1 LIEAGRPICFSG
13 ATMMDQNPAQAV
25 TEETKVSPRADF
37 WSALVWI
44 AFGIAILVISLKMD
58 RLERFQA
65 SIYTAP
71 GLVPGLLGLAIAL
84 MGAILLLR
92 AVRGGALDRQ
102 APLRLALRDHWRLIF
117 SLGLSLLYALVIV
130 ASALPFWLV
139 TAVYVTSFVIVF
151 QYAERRA
158 AGQLPRGIAIAVVH
172 GLLAGWLIQYVFEEL
187 FLVRLP

>member
-1 LIEAGRPICFSG
+1 
-13 ATMMDQNPAQAV
+13 M
-25 TEETKVSPRADF
+25 
-37 WSALVWI
+37 
-44 AFGIAILVISLKMD
+44 
-58 RLERFQA
+58 
-65 SIYTAP
+65 
-71 GLVPGLLGLAIAL
+71 PGLLGLAIAF

-92 AVRGGALDRQ
+92 SVRGGALQRRVR
-102 APLRLALRDHWRLIF
+102 APLVLRDHWRLIF

-139 TAVYVTSFVIVF
+139 TAVYVAVFVIVF

-158 AGQLPRGIAIAVVH
+158 AGQVPRGIAVAVVH

>member
-1 LIEAGRPICFSG
+1 
-13 ATMMDQNPAQAV
+13 MDQTPAQPAV
-25 TEETKVSPRADF
+25 AEETPVSPRADF
-37 WSALVWI
+37 WSSFIWI
-44 AFGIAILVISLKMD
+44 ALGLAIVVLSLKMD

-71 GLVPGLLGLAIAL
+71 GLVPGLLGLAIAI

-92 AVRGGALDRQ
+92 AVRAGALQKQ
-102 APLRLALRDHWRLIF
+102 APRRLVLGDHWRLIF
-117 SLGLSLLYALVIV
+117 SLGLSLVYALVIV

-139 TAVYVTSFVIVF
+139 TAIYVAVFVIVF

-158 AGQLPRGIAIAVVH
+158 AGQVPRGIAVAVVH

>member
-1 LIEAGRPICFSG
+1 
-13 ATMMDQNPAQAV
+13 MDQIPAQPAAAA
-25 TEETKVSPRADF
+25 EASVSPRADF

-44 AFGIAILVISLKMD
+44 ALGLAILLLSLNMD

-71 GLVPGLLGLAIAL
+71 GLVPGLLGIAIAV

-92 AVRGGALDRQ
+92 AVRGGALQ
-102 APLRLALRDHWRLIF
+102 KQPPLRLVLRDHWRLVF
-117 SLGLSLLYALVIV
+117 SLGLSLFYALVIV

-139 TAVYVTSFVIVF
+139 TAIYVAAFVFVF

-158 AGQLPRGIAIAVVH
+158 AGQLPRGIAVAVVH
-172 GLLAGWLIQYVFEEL
+172 GLLAGWVIQYVFEEL

>member
-1 LIEAGRPICFSG
+1 
-13 ATMMDQNPAQAV
+13 MDQTPAQPVA
-25 TEETKVSPRADF
+25 EETPVSPRADF
-37 WSALVWI
+37 WSSLVWI
-44 AFGIAILVISLKMD
+44 ALGLAILVISLQMD

-71 GLVPGLLGLAIAL
+71 GLVPGLLGIAIAF

-92 AVRGGALDRQ
+92 ALRGGALRKDTPR
-102 APLRLALRDHWRLIF
+102 RLVLRDHWRLIF
-117 SLGLSLLYALVIV
+117 SLGLSLAYALVVV
-130 ASALPFWLV
+130 ASALPFWLL
-139 TAVYVTSFVIVF
+139 TAIYVATFVFVF

-158 AGQLPRGIAIAVVH
+158 AGQVPRGIAVAVVH

>member
-1 LIEAGRPICFSG
+1 M
-13 ATMMDQNPAQAV
+13 TDQTQAQPAA
-25 TEETKVSPRADF
+25 ETASVSPRADF

-44 AFGIAILVISLKMD
+44 ALGIAILVISLQMD

-71 GLVPGLLGLAIAL
+71 GLVPGLLGIAIAF

-92 AVRGGALDRQ
+92 AVRGGALQKR
-102 APLRLALRDHWRLIF
+102 APLRLALRDHWRLVF

-139 TAVYVTSFVIVF
+139 TAVYVAIFVLVF

-158 AGQLPRGIAIAVVH
+158 NNQLPRGIVIAVVH

>member
-1 LIEAGRPICFSG
+1 
-13 ATMMDQNPAQAV
+13 MDQTPAQPTDAEAV
-25 TEETKVSPRADF
+25 PVSPRADF

-44 AFGIAILVISLKMD
+44 VLGVAILVISLKMD

-71 GLVPGLLGLAIAL
+71 GLVPGLLGIAIAF

-92 AVRGGALDRQ
+92 AVRAGALQKRTAARVD
-102 APLRLALRDHWRLIF
+102 LRDHWRLIF
-117 SLGLSLLYALVIV
+117 SLGLSLVYALVVV

-139 TAVYVTSFVIVF
+139 TAIYVAIFVFVF

-158 AGQLPRGIAIAVVH
+158 AGQIPRGIAVAVVH

>member
-1 LIEAGRPICFSG
+1 M
-13 ATMMDQNPAQAV
+13 TDQTPAPPALAD
-25 TEETKVSPRADF
+25 ETPVSPRADF
-37 WSALVWI
+37 WSSFVWI
-44 AFGIAILVISLKMD
+44 ALGLAILMISLKMD

-71 GLVPGLLGLAIAL
+71 GLVPGLLGIAIAI

-92 AVRGGALDRQ
+92 ALRAGALQRQ
-102 APLRLALRDHWRLIF
+102 APRRLVLRDHWRLIF

-139 TAVYVTSFVIVF
+139 TAVYVAVFVFVF
-151 QYAERRA
+151 QYPERRT
-158 AGQLPRGIAIAVVH
+158 AGRLRRGVAVAVVH
-172 GLLAGWLIQYVFEEL
+172 GLLAGGLIQYVFEEL

>member
-1 LIEAGRPICFSG
+1 
-13 ATMMDQNPAQAV
+13 MDQTPAQPAV
-25 TEETKVSPRADF
+25 AEETPVSPRADF
-37 WSALVWI
+37 WSSFIWI
-44 AFGIAILVISLKMD
+44 ALGLAIVVLSLKMD

-71 GLVPGLLGLAIAL
+71 GLVPGLLGLAIAI

-92 AVRGGALDRQ
+92 AVRAGALQKQ
-102 APLRLALRDHWRLIF
+102 APRRLVLRDHWRLIF
-117 SLGLSLLYALVIV
+117 SLGLSLVYALVIV

-139 TAVYVTSFVIVF
+139 TAIYVAAFVIVF
-151 QYAERRA
+151 QYAERRT
-158 AGQLPRGIAIAVVH
+158 AGQVPRGIAVAVVH

>member
-1 LIEAGRPICFSG
+1 
-13 ATMMDQNPAQAV
+13 MDQTPAQTAV
-25 TEETKVSPRADF
+25 AEEAVPVSPRADF
-37 WSALVWI
+37 WSSLVWI
-44 AFGIAILVISLKMD
+44 VLGLAILVISLKMD

-71 GLVPGLLGLAIAL
+71 GLVPGLLGLAIAF
-84 MGAILLLR
+84 MGGILLLR
-92 AVRGGALDRQ
+92 AVRGGALQTQ
-102 APLRLALRDHWRLIF
+102 APRRMVLRDHWRLIF
-117 SLGLSLLYALVIV
+117 SLGLSLAYALVIV

-139 TAVYVTSFVIVF
+139 TAAYVATFVMVF

-158 AGQLPRGIAIAVVH
+158 SNQLPRGIAIAVVH

>member
-1 LIEAGRPICFSG
+1 
-13 ATMMDQNPAQAV
+13 MDQPPAQPAV
-25 TEETKVSPRADF
+25 AEETPVSPRADF
-37 WSALVWI
+37 WSSFIWI
-44 AFGIAILVISLKMD
+44 ALGLAILVISLKMD

-71 GLVPGLLGLAIAL
+71 GLVPGLLGIAIAI

-92 AVRGGALDRQ
+92 AVRGGALQSRAR
-102 APLRLALRDHWRLIF
+102 APLVLRDHWRLIF
-117 SLGLSLLYALVIV
+117 SLGLSLVYALVIV

-139 TAVYVTSFVIVF
+139 TAIYVAVFVIVF

-158 AGQLPRGIAIAVVH
+158 AGQVPRGIAVAVVH

>member
-1 LIEAGRPICFSG
+1 
-13 ATMMDQNPAQAV
+13 MDQTPAQPAV
-25 TEETKVSPRADF
+25 AGEPQVSPRADF

-44 AFGIAILVISLKMD
+44 LLGIAILVISLQMD

-71 GLVPGLLGLAIAL
+71 GLVPGLLGIAIAF
-84 MGAILLLR
+84 MGAILLWR
-92 AVRGGALDRQ
+92 AVRGGALQKQ
-102 APLRLALRDHWRLIF
+102 APLRLVLRDHWRLIV

-139 TAVYVTSFVIVF
+139 TAVYVAAFVFVF
-151 QYAERRA
+151 QYPERRA
-158 AGQLPRGIAIAVVH
+158 AGTLPRGIAVAVVH

>member
-1 LIEAGRPICFSG
+1 
-13 ATMMDQNPAQAV
+13 MDQMPAQPAAA
-25 TEETKVSPRADF
+25 EETSVSPRADF
-37 WSALVWI
+37 WSAWVWI
-44 AFGIAILVISLKMD
+44 LLGVAILVISLKMD

-71 GLVPGLLGLAIAL
+71 GLVPGLLGIAIAV

-92 AVRGGALDRQ
+92 AVRGGALQKQSRV
-102 APLRLALRDHWRLIF
+102 PLVLRDHWRLIF

-139 TAVYVTSFVIVF
+139 TAVYVAIFVFVF

-158 AGQLPRGIAIAVVH
+158 KGQLPRGIAVAIVH

>member
-1 LIEAGRPICFSG
+1 
-13 ATMMDQNPAQAV
+13 MMDQTPAQPAV
-25 TEETKVSPRADF
+25 AEEASVSPRADF

-44 AFGIAILVISLKMD
+44 LLGLAILVISLNMD

-71 GLVPGLLGLAIAL
+71 GLVPGLLGIAIAF

-92 AVRGGALDRQ
+92 AVRAGAMQTQVSR
-102 APLRLALRDHWRLIF
+102 RLVLRDHWRLIF
-117 SLGLSLLYALVIV
+117 SLGLSLFYALVIV

-139 TAVYVTSFVIVF
+139 TAVYVASFVFVF

-158 AGQLPRGIAIAVVH
+158 AGRLRRGAAVAVVH

>member
-1 LIEAGRPICFSG
+1 
-13 ATMMDQNPAQAV
+13 MDQTPTQPAVA
-25 TEETKVSPRADF
+25 EEVPVSPRADF
-37 WSALVWI
+37 WSSLVWI
-44 AFGIAILVISLKMD
+44 LLGLAILVISLNMD

-71 GLVPGLLGLAIAL
+71 GLVPGLLGLAIAF

-92 AVRGGALDRQ
+92 AVRGGALQ
-102 APLRLALRDHWRLIF
+102 MLAPRRLVLRDHWRLIF

-130 ASALPFWLV
+130 TSALPFWLV
-139 TAVYVTSFVIVF
+139 TAVYVAVFVIVF

-158 AGQLPRGIAIAVVH
+158 RNQLPRGIAIAVVH
-172 GLLAGWLIQYVFEEL
+172 GLLAGWVIQYVFEEL

>member
-1 LIEAGRPICFSG
+1 
-13 ATMMDQNPAQAV
+13 MDQTEAPPAAA
-25 TEETKVSPRADF
+25 EPAVSPRVDF
-37 WSALVWI
+37 WSSFVWI
-44 AFGIAILVISLKMD
+44 ALGLAIAAISLGMD
-58 RLERFQA
+58 RMERFQA

-92 AVRGGALDRQ
+92 AVNAGALRPRRRR
-102 APLRLALRDHWRLIF
+102 PLVLVEHWRLIF
-117 SLGLSLLYALVIV
+117 SLGLSLVYALVIV

-139 TAVYVTSFVIVF
+139 TAVYVTTFVIVF

-158 AGQLPRGIAIAVVH
+158 SRQVPRGIVVALVH
-172 GLLAGWLIQYVFEEL
+172 GLLAGLVIQYAFEEL

>member
-1 LIEAGRPICFSG
+1 
-13 ATMMDQNPAQAV
+13 MDQNPASSA
-25 TEETKVSPRADF
+25 EAEASVSPRADF
-37 WSALVWI
+37 WSSFVWI
-44 AFGIAILVISLKMD
+44 ALGLAITVVSLNMD

-71 GLVPGLLGLAIAL
+71 GLVPGLLGIAIAF

-92 AVRGGALDRQ
+92 AVRGGALQKQPAFRV
-102 APLRLALRDHWRLIF
+102 ALRDHWRLIF

-139 TAVYVTSFVIVF
+139 TAIYVAAFVVVF
-151 QYAERRA
+151 QYEERRA
-158 AGQLPRGIAIAVVH
+158 KGQVPRGLAVAAVH
-172 GLLAGWLIQYVFEEL
+172 GLLAGLLIQYVFEEL

>member
-1 LIEAGRPICFSG
+1 
-13 ATMMDQNPAQAV
+13 MDQIPAQPANAEAV
-25 TEETKVSPRADF
+25 PVSPRADF
-37 WSALVWI
+37 WSALVWM
-44 AFGIAILVISLKMD
+44 ALGVAILVISLQMD

-71 GLVPGLLGLAIAL
+71 GLVPGLLGIAIAF

-92 AVRGGALDRQ
+92 AVRAGALHKRTPARVD
-102 APLRLALRDHWRLIF
+102 LRDHWRLIF
-117 SLGLSLLYALVIV
+117 SLGLSLIYALVVV

-139 TAVYVTSFVIVF
+139 TALYVAVFVFVF

-158 AGQLPRGIAIAVVH
+158 AGQIPRGIAVAVVH